1 VEQRVRE
8 SRQARDWDELAEL
21 DPLWAVLSG
30 PEFTHGGGRV
40 DEFFATGAGEVSGA
54 LDIARELGR
63 PERFGR
69 ALDFGCGVGRLSRA
83 LAARFDRCVGVDVSP
98 RMLDAARELNAD
110 VANAEFVLN
119 SRPDL
124 SGFET
129 GSFDLVYS
137 SIVLQHLQ
145 SQTEIERFISEFV
158 RLLSDGG
165 LAVFQVP
172 SAISLRY
179 RLQPR
184 RRAYGLLR
192 TVGVGSA
199 TLYRRGLNPIQVR
212 ALSERRVVERVEA
225 AGGRI
230 ERALPDDSVPPLT
243 SNRYFVTR
251 AAGPRSTS
259 SV

>member
-1 VEQRVRE
+1 MRE
-8 SRQARDWDELAEL
+8 SRQARDWDELAVL

-54 LDIARELGR
+54 LDIAGELGR

-124 SGFET
+124 SVFET

-145 SQTEIERFISEFV
+145 SQSEIERFISEFV

-199 TLYRRGLNPIQVR
+199 ALYRRGLNPIQVR
-212 ALSERRVVERVEA
+212 ALAERRVVERVEA